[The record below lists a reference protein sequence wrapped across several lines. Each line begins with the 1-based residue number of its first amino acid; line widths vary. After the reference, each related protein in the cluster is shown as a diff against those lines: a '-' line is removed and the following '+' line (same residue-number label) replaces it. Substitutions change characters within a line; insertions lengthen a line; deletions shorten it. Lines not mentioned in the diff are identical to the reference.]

1 MKKLIDLVKNKFF
14 LVSIAFLVWM
24 LFFDKNDV
32 NSQLE
37 YRSQV
42 NKLEAERDFYIK
54 EISTAENDLQELTT
68 NPEKLEKFAR
78 ERYFMKKDNE
88 DVYVVVE
95 PEQAKEDD
103 SFF

>member
-1 MKKLIDLVKNKFF
+1 MKKLIDLFKNKFF
-14 LVSIAFLVWM
+14 LASIAFLVWM

-32 NSQLE
+32 NSQFE

-42 NKLEAERDFYIK
+42 KKLEAEKEFYTK
-54 EISTAENDLQELTT
+54 EISKAENDLQELTT
-68 NPEKLEKFAR
+68 NPDKLEKFAR

-88 DVYVVVE
+88 DVFVVVE
-95 PEQAKEDD
+95 VQKPKEDD

>member
-54 EISTAENDLQELTT
+54 EISKAENDLQELTT

>member
-14 LVSIAFLVWM
+14 LVSVAFLVWM

-42 NKLEAERDFYIK
+42 KKLEAQKDFYTK
-54 EISTAENDLQELTT
+54 EISKAENDLQELTT

-88 DVYVVVE
+88 DVYVVIE
-95 PEQAKEDD
+95 PEEVKEDD